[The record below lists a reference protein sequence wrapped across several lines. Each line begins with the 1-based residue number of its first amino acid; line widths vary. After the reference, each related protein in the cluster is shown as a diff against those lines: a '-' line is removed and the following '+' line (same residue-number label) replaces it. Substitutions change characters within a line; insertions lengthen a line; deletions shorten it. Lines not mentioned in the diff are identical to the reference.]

1 MNIPAYQKT
10 DYSYLPQAFQQMGQ
24 GFGQVGQG
32 LSAAFDLGE
41 KERKRAR
48 EEELLA
54 DLKIQRQDAEKVRE
68 TAIVEYAAEIHEAMG
83 LPDNEEGYGRAHDM
97 AAQEIYPFFGDEK
110 QDPGKGVKRVWDQEQ
125 KREERLNKLKMN
137 RFREDFQ
144 KGTVEEQI
152 PQRQPIQEPVGTVGV
167 EAEQGE
173 VKKPL
178 TTAPQNL
185 QELQQR
191 ADREMIEQPQLQ
203 PTVTRERTADDFYKL
218 GIELG
223 ITDQPEFKNLVGY
236 LGKKE
241 VTEKERTK
249 PTYQGQVMREALS
262 KPIVQP
268 EAERFAATYPKEMT
282 EAEREKLKIAKMR
295 AQRPRAGTD
304 QTSKDIREETKRYD
318 KISSEILRYT
328 EKVNRLRQARV
339 RLESGKGIDEKTIL
353 ALTGV
358 VTNPENPDINEINSE
373 IDKLQMYTE
382 GLKESQQ
389 EARDRI
395 TQLGKGKSLAKV
407 VTGEAEKRK
416 AIISQGFEH
425 IQNKIK
431 PVTSQFTT
439 TAQIINML
447 PAMFKKPMQEK
458 VSEMRGRGMS
468 DKEIADRLLG
478 R

>member
-48 EEELLA
+48 EEEFLA

-83 LPDNEEGYGRAHDM
+83 LPDTEEGYGRAHDM

-144 KGTVEEQI
+144 NGTVEEQI
-152 PQRQPIQEPVGTVGV
+152 PQRQPIQEPVGAVGV
-167 EAEQGE
+167 EAEPGE

-178 TTAPQNL
+178 TTAPQSL

-203 PTVTRERTADDFYKL
+203 PTVTRERTPDDFYRL
-218 GIELG
+218 GVELG
-223 ITDQPEFKNLVGY
+223 ITEQPEFKSLVSTLSRQNIMRKERDKPITQHQYATEALAEPVVPESTLVGK
-236 LGKKE
+236 L
-241 VTEKERTK
+241 
-249 PTYQGQVMREALS
+249 PS
-262 KPIVQP
+262 
-268 EAERFAATYPKEMT
+268 EMS
-282 EAEREKLKIAKMR
+282 EAERERLKIDKMR
-295 AQRPRAGTD
+295 AQRPTAGTD

-339 RLESGKGIDEKTIL
+339 RLESGKGLDEKTIL

-407 VTGEAEKRK
+407 VTGEAEKKQKLAKEASDYIKKNIAQVSSRATTTDKILELLPSIYRK
-416 AIISQGFEH
+416 AMKE
-425 IQNKIK
+425 KID
-431 PVTSQFTT
+431 
-439 TAQIINML
+439 
-447 PAMFKKPMQEK
+447 
-458 VSEMRGRGMS
+458 EMKGRGVR
-468 DKEIADRLLG
+468 DDRIADMLLG

>member
-68 TAIVEYAAEIHEAMG
+68 TAIVEYAAEIHDAMG
-83 LPDNEEGYGRAHDM
+83 LPDTEEGYGRAHDM

-144 KGTVEEQI
+144 KGTIEEQI

-173 VKKPL
+173 VKRPL

-191 ADREMIEQPQLQ
+191 ADSEMIEQPQLQ
-203 PTVTRERTADDFYKL
+203 PTVTRERTPDDFYRL
-218 GIELG
+218 GVELG
-223 ITDQPEFKNLVGY
+223 ITEQPEFKNLMST
-236 LGKKE
+236 LSRQDIMRR
-241 VTEKERTK
+241 ERDK
-249 PTYQGQVMREALS
+249 PITQQQYATEALAE
-262 KPIVQP
+262 PVVP
-268 EAERFAATYPKEMT
+268 ESTLVGKLPSEMS
-282 EAEREKLKIAKMR
+282 EAERERLKIAKMR

-304 QTSKDIREETKRYD
+304 QASKDIREETKRYD

-407 VTGEAEKRK
+407 VTEEAEKKQKLAKEASDYIKKNIAQVSSRATTTDKILELLPSIYRK
-416 AIISQGFEH
+416 AMKE
-425 IQNKIK
+425 KID
-431 PVTSQFTT
+431 
-439 TAQIINML
+439 
-447 PAMFKKPMQEK
+447 
-458 VSEMRGRGMS
+458 EMKGRGVR
-468 DKEIADRLLG
+468 DDRIADMLLG